1 MKIAIHK
8 RINSFSDRWIDY
20 CENNNISFKIVNCYD
35 SNIIEQLDDC
45 DGLMWH
51 WDQNDYKARLFAL
64 QLTFALEK
72 TQIKVFP
79 DLNTSFHFDDKVG
92 QKYLLESVGMPI
104 ISSHVFYSKED
115 ALKWINNSAFPKV
128 FKLRGGAGSV
138 NVRLAKTRS
147 EAKKLTNKAFNK
159 GFSSINKLT
168 RLKDRFSEFKN
179 KPSLLSFR
187 GLFSGF
193 IRLFIPLELER
204 FSSRDK
210 GYIYFQDFIEKNEY
224 DTRLV
229 VVGERCFGIRRY
241 CRKGD
246 FRASGS
252 GIVAYDQ
259 NFFDHEMI
267 KIAFK
272 TAKEL
277 KTQSLAFDFIWD
289 NNQPKIIEISYCYSM
304 GSVYDN
310 CNGYWDENLKWY
322 DKKVNPQY
330 FIMEDFTGEIKNN
343 KYVN

>member
-1 MKIAIHK
+1 MKIAIHQTDG
-8 RINSFSDRWIDY
+8 SFSDRWIDY
-20 CENNNISFKIVNCYD
+20 CIKQEISYKIVNCYD
-35 SNIIEQLDDC
+35 SNIISQLDDS

-51 WDQNDYKARLFAL
+51 WDQNDYKATLFAR

-72 TQIKVFP
+72 MGVKVFP
-79 DLNTSFHFDDKVG
+79 DINTGFHFDDKVG
-92 QKYLLESVGMPI
+92 QKYLLESINAPLV
-104 ISSHVFYSKED
+104 SSHVFYSKID
-115 ALKWINNSAFPKV
+115 ALQWVNSVTFPKV

-138 NVRLAKTRS
+138 NVSLLNSRKHAIKHL
-147 EAKKLTNKAFNK
+147 NKAFGK
-159 GFSSINKLT
+159 GFSPINKWT
-168 RLKDRFSEFKN
+168 RLKDRIWAFKRDRD
-179 KPSLLSFR
+179 LLSMK
-187 GLFSGF
+187 GILSGF
-193 IRLFIPLELER
+193 VRLFIPLELER

-210 GYIYFQDFIEKNEY
+210 GYIYFQDFIERNDY

-241 CRKGD
+241 CKKGD

-310 CNGYWDENLKWY
+310 CNGYWDEDLKWHN
-322 DKKVNPQY
+322 KKVNPQF
-330 FIMEDFTGEIKNN
+330 FIIEDFLRDIKNA
-343 KYVN
+343 

>member
-8 RINSFSDRWIDY
+8 SEGSFSDRWISY
-20 CENNNISFKIVNCYD
+20 CVEFKIPHIIVDCYIDDILSVLKNNNCN
-35 SNIIEQLDDC
+35 
-45 DGLMWH
+45 GLMWH
-51 WDQNDYKARLFAL
+51 WDQNDYKAMLFAR

-79 DLNTSFHFDDKVG
+79 DINTALHFDDKVG
-92 QKYLLESVGMPI
+92 QKYLLEAINAPLVT
-104 ISSHVFYSKED
+104 SHVFYSKED
-115 ALKWINNSAFPKV
+115 ALKWINVVEFPKV

-138 NVRLAKTRS
+138 NVSLANSK
-147 EAKKLTNKAFNK
+147 AKAKSLARKAFGK
-159 GFSSINKLT
+159 GFSPVNKMA
-168 RLKDRFSEFKN
+168 RFKDRLWHFKLN
-179 KPSLLSFR
+179 PTVFNFR
-187 GLFSGF
+187 GIISGL
-193 IRLFIPLELER
+193 IRFFIPLEIEK
-204 FSSRDK
+204 FSSREK
-210 GYIYFQDFIEKNEY
+210 GYIYFQDFVPKNDY

-241 CRKGD
+241 CKKGD

-310 CNGYWDENLKWY
+310 CNGYWDEDLKWHN
-322 DKKVNPQY
+322 KKVNPQF
-330 FIMEDFTGEIKNN
+330 FIIEDFLRDIKNA
-343 KYVN
+343 